1 MSAYDEILGSLP
13 LDQIAAEVG
22 AQPQEV
28 EQASAAI
35 LPALLGGLHANA
47 TGGGSG
53 SILQALGQHD
63 PALLDGGVD
72 LSQVDTSDGEAIASH
87 IFGGNQ
93 DQVVAA
99 LGGSGA
105 SGVGGGLV
113 KKLIPILAPI
123 VLSWLAKQVLGK
135 VGGGGGTQSGG
146 GGGGG
151 LGDILGSILGGGG
164 LGGAGAAAAQPEQ
177 TLPTS
182 GQQDAS
188 GGGQGALEDMLKDIL
203 GSAASS
209 PAPQPQTQQAPAQQ
223 PSPGNIITD
232 VLGGLLGGG
241 RR

>member
-13 LDQIAAEVG
+13 LDQIAREVG

-35 LPALLGGLHANA
+35 LPALLGGLEANA
-47 TGGGSG
+47 NDGGAG
-53 SILQALGQHD
+53 SILEALGQHD
-63 PALLDGGVD
+63 PSLLDGGVD
-72 LSQVDTSDGEAIASH
+72 LSQVDTGDGEAIASH

-105 SGVGGGLV
+105 SGVGGQLV

-123 VLSWLAKQVLGK
+123 VLSWVAKQILGK
-135 VGGGGGTQSGG
+135 AGAGGATQSS

-164 LGGAGAAAAQPEQ
+164 AGGGSTQAEPEQ
-177 TLPTS
+177 TLPSGGQTS
-182 GQQDAS
+182 S
-188 GGGQGALEDMLKDIL
+188 GGGPGSLEDMLKDVL
-203 GSAASS
+203 GGAAGS
-209 PAPQPQTQQAPAQQ
+209 PAPQTQQAPAPQAG
-223 PSPGNIITD
+223 PGSIITD
-232 VLGGLLGGG
+232 ILGGLLGGG

>member
-22 AQPQEV
+22 AQPAEV

-35 LPALLGGLHANA
+35 LPALLGGLEANA
-47 TGGGSG
+47 SDGGAG

-63 PALLDGGVD
+63 PSLLDGGVD

-105 SGVGGGLV
+105 SGVGGALV

-123 VLSWLAKQVLGK
+123 VLSWLAKQVLGRA
-135 VGGGGGTQSGG
+135 GDGATRSG

-164 LGGAGAAAAQPEQ
+164 LGGASATPPEPA
-177 TLPTS
+177 LPTS
-182 GQQDAS
+182 GQPGAS
-188 GGGQGALEDMLKDIL
+188 GGGPGSLEDMLQDIL
-203 GSAASS
+203 GSAAGS
-209 PAPQPQTQQAPAQQ
+209 PAPQPQTEQAQQAPARQAG
-223 PSPGNIITD
+223 PGSIITD
-232 VLGGLLGGG
+232 ILGGLLGGG